1 MPVFIFH
8 TWSLLGDVRYVKG
21 VLELIK
27 PITLQ
32 VVLVLQPD
40 GGPNMI
46 TFVPPLPGG
55 VPTTRQAVVGMSC
68 MPVQLSLSVISN
80 MNLQ

>member
-1 MPVFIFH
+1 VI
-8 TWSLLGDVRYVKG
+8 G
-21 VLELIK
+21 VLELIE

-55 VPTTRQAVVGMSC
+55 VPTTQQAVVGVFC
-68 MPVQLSLSVISN
+68 MPVLLSLSVISD